1 MKESNPS
8 SEWPLLLKNYDE
20 LNIKTSH
27 YTPIPSGSTPNSR
40 PIKTYLNYGVI
51 NVDKPANPSSHEVVA
66 WIKRILELEKTGHSG
81 TLDPKVT
88 GCLLVCL
95 NRATRLAKSQQ
106 SAGKTYVCIFKL
118 HKEFED
124 MEKIRNA
131 LNDLTGM
138 IFQKPPAIS
147 AVKKQLR
154 IRSIYNIDLFEF
166 DKDTRMGLF
175 SVDCESGTYI
185 RTLCVHLG
193 LLLGTEASMEELR
206 RVKTGDISESDKLF
220 TMHDILDAMHLY
232 KTRNDESY
240 LRAVVQPMESL
251 LVGMP
256 RIVVKDSTVNSLCF
270 GAKLLVPGVLRY
282 SSYLELNKE
291 CVIMTVKGE
300 AIAVGIALMTA
311 SEIHSCEHGVVA
323 KLKRVLMD
331 KDVYPRKWGLGPRAL
346 RKKKLKELGLLDP
359 KGRPNEKTPADWIE
373 YYVDEKNNNIVK
385 KEDESDA

>member
-106 SAGKTYVCIFKL
+106 SAGKTYICIFKL

-124 MEKIRNA
+124 MEKVRNA

-154 IRSIYNIDLFEF
+154 VRSIYNIDLFEF

-220 TMHDILDAMHLY
+220 TMHDILDAL
-232 KTRNDESY
+232 
-240 LRAVVQPMESL
+240 
-251 LVGMP
+251 
-256 RIVVKDSTVNSLCF
+256 
-270 GAKLLVPGVLRY
+270 
-282 SSYLELNKE
+282 
-291 CVIMTVKGE
+291 
-300 AIAVGIALMTA
+300 
-311 SEIHSCEHGVVA
+311 
-323 KLKRVLMD
+323 
-331 KDVYPRKWGLGPRAL
+331 
-346 RKKKLKELGLLDP
+346 P
-359 KGRPNEKTPADWIE
+359 KGIRENKSRAIYAHLSEAHTSS
-373 YYVDEKNNNIVK
+373 VV
-385 KEDESDA
+385 ESMNRKIFQT